1 MPNILTVPASG
12 IISFDS
18 RTGTDFN
25 VPNLENSVRIAY
37 DSNGG
42 LNINSYVTGVSGV
55 ERFSID
61 GTQGRLFS
69 VTDILTGT
77 LFSVNNIA
85 GLPILEVKD
94 FNTVIAGKFN
104 TNALVVSGSQVALG
118 LMPYDASRL
127 GVSGNVNVIGNITA
141 SGNINASGANFNNR
155 ITINQTGVLLS
166 GDAYPSSNPSGFITG
181 VDLSNYVTK
190 TNAEFTNRPT
200 VNGTGVLLSGEGD
213 SNAYPNSN
221 PSGFITGV
229 DTSNFYTK
237 DNPSGFITGKI
248 SNNIWIPAS
257 ALIPKTTS
265 GCGVDSRE
273 LLSGNNYDELLF
285 DPGVNEFAQALYVM
299 PNNYNLETVSAR
311 FYWTVSTGI
320 TGSVVWGLQG
330 VALSNS
336 NELSSSMGTPQIV
349 TDTLLSIN
357 QMHISDATPAIT
369 IAGTP
374 NNNTPIQFQIYR
386 DAINISDNYSSDARL
401 LGIEILY
408 NQ

>member
-200 VNGTGVLLSGEGD
+200 VNGTGILLSGEGGASTSTSKIID
-213 SNAYPNSN
+213 KFTPSSNQ
-221 PSGFITGV
+221 PSLTRFATLDTRSSVLVLDYDDTVTESGTFIGMIPETAGTITGLQV
-229 DTSNFYTK
+229 RILWT
-237 DNPSGFITGKI
+237 
-248 SNNIWIPAS
+248 A
-257 ALIPKTTS
+257 TTAT
-265 GCGVDSRE
+265 
-273 LLSGNNYDELLF
+273 GNNCRW
-285 DPGVNEFAQALYVM
+285 G
-299 PNNYNLETVSAR
+299 AR
-311 FYWTVSTGI
+311 F
-320 TGSVVWGLQG
+320 
-330 VALSNS
+330 AD
-336 NELSSSMGTPQIV
+336 LSSSGINAPFDLGTEVNSAANSVSGITSTADIV
-349 TDTLLSIN
+349 CSGT
-357 QMHISDATPAIT
+357 
-369 IAGTP
+369 AGLMA
-374 NNNTPIQFQIYR
+374 NEFY
-386 DAINISDNYSSDARL
+386 RL
-401 LGIEILY
+401 LVYRNSADTVNDTMVGDAELISVTTYLT
-408 NQ
+408 

>member
-94 FNTVIAGKFN
+94 FNTVIAGQFN

-141 SGNINASGANFNNR
+141 SGNINASGANFQNL
-155 ITINQTGVLLS
+155 QK
-166 GDAYPSSNPSGFITG
+166 FITG
-181 VDLSNYVTK
+181 L
-190 TNAEFTNRPT
+190 
-200 VNGTGVLLSGEGD
+200 
-213 SNAYPNSN
+213 
-221 PSGFITGV
+221 
-229 DTSNFYTK
+229 
-237 DNPSGFITGKI
+237 
-248 SNNIWIPAS
+248 
-257 ALIPKTTS
+257 
-265 GCGVDSRE
+265 
-273 LLSGNNYDELLF
+273 
-285 DPGVNEFAQALYVM
+285 
-299 PNNYNLETVSAR
+299 
-311 FYWTVSTGI
+311 STGI
-320 TGSVVWGLQG
+320 DSYTGTFQYPFSNTPVLSAAITYTGAYGYMSNFSSVTLTGFVLDFSDIIKESG
-330 VALSNS
+330 V
-336 NELSSSMGTPQIV
+336 ELSI
-349 TDTLLSIN
+349 
-357 QMHISDATPAIT
+357 
-369 IAGTP
+369 IAYG
-374 NNNTPIQFQIYR
+374 
-386 DAINISDNYSSDARL
+386 
-401 LGIEILY
+401 
-408 NQ
+408 